1 MEHSLKRLHEIHLK
15 LLLRIHE
22 ILIKQGT
29 TIKLTKVVRLRV
41 KQNRKKQSGQTRR
54 SGWDPAG
61 RLANN
66 E

>member
-22 ILIKQGT
+22 ILIKEGT

-54 SGWDPAG
+54 SSWDPAG